1 MYHIVVGVDQ
11 SESAGKALGQA
22 ITSLPIN
29 TAEVTV
35 TVLHCFEDN
44 PSGASAVQVGSVRRL
59 TEQLDRGDI
68 AYTVREDSGNPSD
81 AILSLATDIDADL
94 LVIGGRKRSPTGKA
108 LFGSVTQSVIL
119 ESDRPVTVIK
129 T

>member
-1 MYHIVVGVDQ
+1 MYQIVVGVDQ
-11 SESAGKALGQA
+11 SEDSGTSLGKA
-22 ITSLPIN
+22 IVSLPID
-29 TAEVTV
+29 TADVNI

-44 PSGASAVQVGSVRRL
+44 PSGASATQIGSVRRL
-59 TEQLDRGDI
+59 TEQLDDAGI
-68 AYTVREDSGNPSD
+68 GYTVREDSGNPSD
-81 AILSLATDIDADL
+81 AILSLAADVDADL

-119 ESDRPVTVIK
+119 ESDRPITVVK